1 MAMDC
6 CIGIIGGLGSGAASH
21 YYRTLAEAHAKR
33 HLPLDPVMVHAET
46 SRIFEYAEA
55 SDRKGMARYLKSFID
70 RLKAAEA
77 DLVVIPALT
86 PHLCIREL
94 LGISPL
100 PVLNIFDPL
109 VKELARRSARRVG
122 VFGTRFVIESGLF
135 GMADGVE
142 VVQPSGDGIDYIHRT
157 YLELAQ
163 SGEGSESQRRGL
175 TDLALDFCEWDRLDP
190 ILLAG
195 TDLGLIFNEANI
207 RFPYIDCAA
216 LHIEA
221 ILKKVLPDL
230 EASKCKY

>member
-1 MAMDC
+1 MDMDC
-6 CIGIIGGLGSGAASH
+6 CIGIIGGLGPGAASH
-21 YYRTLAEAHAKR
+21 YYRALAEAHAKR
-33 HLPLDPVMVHAET
+33 HLPLDLVMVHAET

-77 DLVVIPALT
+77 DLVVIPAVT

-109 VKELARRSARRVG
+109 VKELARRSASRVG

-135 GMADGVE
+135 GMADGVD
-142 VVQPSGDGIDYIHRT
+142 VVQPSGDEIEYIHRT
-157 YLELAQ
+157 YLEVTQA
-163 SGEGSESQRRGL
+163 GEGSESQRRGL
-175 TDLALDFCEWDRLDP
+175 TSLALDFCERDRLDA
-190 ILLAG
+190 IVLAG
-195 TDLGLIFNEANI
+195 TDLSLIFNEANI

-216 LHIEA
+216 LHIGA
-221 ILKKVLPDL
+221 ILKKVLPETIGL
-230 EASKCKY
+230 AGA